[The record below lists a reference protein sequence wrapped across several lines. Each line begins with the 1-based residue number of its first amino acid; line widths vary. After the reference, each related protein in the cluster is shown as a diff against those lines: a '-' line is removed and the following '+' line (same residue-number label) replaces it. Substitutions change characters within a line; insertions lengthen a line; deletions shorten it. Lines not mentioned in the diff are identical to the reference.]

1 MKEIIDLTPK
11 QIVAELDHYIIGQ
24 EKAKKAVAIAMRNRS
39 RRMKLSEDVRN
50 EIAPK
55 NILMIG
61 PTGCGKTEIARRLA
75 KLSNAPF
82 LKVEATKYTEV
93 GYVGRDVESI
103 IRDLMNVG
111 FAMVKSEMQ
120 EDVKERAEKSTEE
133 DLLDLLLPGSRNKKP
148 SVIPSLRL
156 ENKAETNEHET
167 FENNNKNDSTEP
179 TREKFRKLL
188 REGLLDERTVEVE
201 VENEGPNLEFVLS
214 SGNMDDFAEATM
226 SKMQDLFSG
235 RKNNGRRRVTVA
247 RAKEILMSKNLN
259 RFIDK
264 DAVARTAKERV
275 EQLGIVFIDEIDK
288 VAGNSGRG
296 SSGPDISREG
306 VQRDI
311 LPIVEGSQVSTK
323 YGIVD
328 TSHILFIAAGAFNI
342 SKPSDLIPE
351 FQGRF
356 PLRVE
361 LESLTAED
369 FRRILVEP
377 KNSLTVQYKALMETE
392 NVTIDF
398 TDDAIKCISELAQSV
413 NSSLENIGARRLHTL
428 MELVVEDISYN
439 SDELTGQTVTIDAKY
454 VDERLKEIVHDQ
466 DLSQYI
472 L

>member
-1 MKEIIDLTPK
+1 MGKEMLDLTPK

-24 EKAKKAVAIAMRNRS
+24 QKAKRSVAVAMRNRS
-39 RRMKLSEDVRN
+39 RRMKLREEVRN

-75 KLSNAPF
+75 KLSGAPF

-111 FAMVKSEMQ
+111 FAMVKDEMQ
-120 EDVKERAEKSTEE
+120 ETVKDKAEHATEE
-133 DLLDLLLPGSRNKKP
+133 ELLDLLLPGSRKNKP
-148 SVIPSLRL
+148 SLIPSLRI
-156 ENKAETNEHET
+156 ENKNASEEIHTDNEKT
-167 FENNNKNDSTEP
+167 STEE
-179 TREKFRKLL
+179 TREKLRVLL
-188 REGLLDERTVEVE
+188 REGKLDERTVEVE
-201 VENEGPNLEFVLS
+201 IENEAPNLEFVLGT
-214 SGNMDDFAEATM
+214 GNMDDFAEATM
-226 SKMQDLFSG
+226 SKMQDLFGGG
-235 RKNNGRRRVTVA
+235 RNKRQRVTIVRA
-247 RAKEILMSKNLN
+247 REILLAKNLN
-259 RFIDK
+259 RFVDK
-264 DAVARTAKERV
+264 DAVAKNAKERV
-275 EQLGIVFIDEIDK
+275 EQLGIVFLDEIDK
-288 VAGNSGRG
+288 VAGKSGRG
-296 SSGPDISREG
+296 DGGPDISREG

-328 TSHILFIAAGAFNI
+328 TTHILFIAAGAFNV

-361 LESLTAED
+361 LDSLSAED
-369 FRRILVEP
+369 FKRILVEP
-377 KNSLTVQYKALMETE
+377 KNSLTMQYRELMKTE
-392 NVTIDF
+392 GVTIEF
-398 TDDAIKCISELAQSV
+398 TDDAIKRISLLAQEV
-413 NSSLENIGARRLHTL
+413 NASLENIGARRLHTM
-428 MELVVEDISYN
+428 MELVVEDISFN
-439 SDELTGQTVTIDAKY
+439 ADELSGQTVKIDAAY
-454 VDERLKEIVHDQ
+454 VDEKLKEIVHDQ

>member
-1 MKEIIDLTPK
+1 MGKEMLDLTPK

-24 EKAKKAVAIAMRNRS
+24 QKAKRSVAIAMRNRS
-39 RRMKLSEDVRN
+39 RRMKLREEVRN

-75 KLSNAPF
+75 KLSGAPF

-111 FAMVKSEMQ
+111 FAMVKDEMQ
-120 EDVKERAEKSTEE
+120 ETVKDKAEHATEE
-133 DLLDLLLPGSRNKKP
+133 ELLDLLLPGSRKNKP
-148 SVIPSLRL
+148 SLIPSLRI
-156 ENKAETNEHET
+156 ENKNASEEIHTDNEKT
-167 FENNNKNDSTEP
+167 STEE
-179 TREKFRKLL
+179 TREKLRVLL
-188 REGLLDERTVEVE
+188 REGKLDERTVEVE
-201 VENEGPNLEFVLS
+201 IENEAPNLEFVLS
-214 SGNMDDFAEATM
+214 TGNMDDFAEATM
-226 SKMQDLFSG
+226 SKMQDLFGGG
-235 RKNNGRRRVTVA
+235 RNKRQRVTIA
-247 RAKEILMSKNLN
+247 RAREILLAKNLN
-259 RFIDK
+259 RFVDK
-264 DAVARTAKERV
+264 DAVAKNAKERV
-275 EQLGIVFIDEIDK
+275 EQLGIVFLDEIDK
-288 VAGNSGRG
+288 VAGKSGRG
-296 SSGPDISREG
+296 DGGPDISREG

-328 TSHILFIAAGAFNI
+328 TTHILFIAAGAFNV

-361 LESLTAED
+361 LDSLSAED
-369 FRRILVEP
+369 FKRILVEP
-377 KNSLTVQYKALMETE
+377 KNSLTMQYRELMKTE
-392 NVTIDF
+392 GVTIEF
-398 TDDAIKCISELAQSV
+398 TDDAIKRISLLAQEV
-413 NSSLENIGARRLHTL
+413 NASLENIGARRLHTM
-428 MELVVEDISYN
+428 MELVVEDISFN
-439 SDELTGQTVTIDAKY
+439 ADELSGQTVKIDAAY
-454 VDERLKEIVHDQ
+454 VDEKLKEIVHDQ

>member
-1 MKEIIDLTPK
+1 MGKEMLDLTPK

-24 EKAKKAVAIAMRNRS
+24 QKAKRSVAVAMRNRS
-39 RRMKLSEDVRN
+39 RRMKLREEVRN

-75 KLSNAPF
+75 KLSGAPF

-111 FAMVKSEMQ
+111 FAMVKDEMQ
-120 EDVKERAEKSTEE
+120 ETVKDKAEHATEE
-133 DLLDLLLPGSRNKKP
+133 ELLDLLLPGSRKNKP
-148 SVIPSLRL
+148 SLISSLRI
-156 ENKAETNEHET
+156 ENKNASEEIHTDNEKT
-167 FENNNKNDSTEP
+167 STEE
-179 TREKFRKLL
+179 TREKLRVLL
-188 REGLLDERTVEVE
+188 REGKLDERTVEVE
-201 VENEGPNLEFVLS
+201 IENEAPNLEFVLS
-214 SGNMDDFAEATM
+214 TGNMDDFAEATM
-226 SKMQDLFSG
+226 SKMQDLFGGG
-235 RKNNGRRRVTVA
+235 RNKRQRVTIA
-247 RAKEILMSKNLN
+247 RAREILLAKNLN
-259 RFIDK
+259 RFVDK
-264 DAVARTAKERV
+264 DAVAKNAKERV
-275 EQLGIVFIDEIDK
+275 EQLGIVFLDEIDK
-288 VAGNSGRG
+288 VAGKSGRG
-296 SSGPDISREG
+296 DGGPDISREG

-328 TSHILFIAAGAFNI
+328 TTHILFIAAGAFNV

-361 LESLTAED
+361 LDSLSAED
-369 FRRILVEP
+369 FKRILVEP
-377 KNSLTVQYKALMETE
+377 KNSLTMQYRELMKTE
-392 NVTIDF
+392 GVTIEF
-398 TDDAIKCISELAQSV
+398 TDDAIKRISLLAQEV
-413 NSSLENIGARRLHTL
+413 NASLENIGARRLHTM
-428 MELVVEDISYN
+428 MELVVEDISFN
-439 SDELTGQTVTIDAKY
+439 ADELSGQTVKIDAAY
-454 VDERLKEIVHDQ
+454 VDEKLKEIVHDQ

>member
-1 MKEIIDLTPK
+1 MGKEMLDLTPK

-24 EKAKKAVAIAMRNRS
+24 QKAKRSVAVAMRNRS
-39 RRMKLSEDVRN
+39 RRMKLREEVRN

-75 KLSNAPF
+75 KLSGAPF

-111 FAMVKSEMQ
+111 FAMVKDEMQ
-120 EDVKERAEKSTEE
+120 ETVKDKAEHATEE
-133 DLLDLLLPGSRNKKP
+133 ELLDLLLPGSRKNKP
-148 SVIPSLRL
+148 SLIPSLRI
-156 ENKAETNEHET
+156 ENKNASEEIHTDNEKT
-167 FENNNKNDSTEP
+167 STEE
-179 TREKFRKLL
+179 TREKLRVLL
-188 REGLLDERTVEVE
+188 REGKLDERTVEVE
-201 VENEGPNLEFVLS
+201 IENEAPNLEFVLS
-214 SGNMDDFAEATM
+214 TGNMDDFAEATM
-226 SKMQDLFSG
+226 SKMQDLFGGG
-235 RKNNGRRRVTVA
+235 RNKRQRVTIA
-247 RAKEILMSKNLN
+247 RAREILLAKNLN
-259 RFIDK
+259 RFVDK
-264 DAVARTAKERV
+264 DAVAKNAKERV
-275 EQLGIVFIDEIDK
+275 EQLGIVFLDEIDK
-288 VAGNSGRG
+288 VAGKSGRG
-296 SSGPDISREG
+296 DGGPDISREG

-328 TSHILFIAAGAFNI
+328 TTHILFIAAGAFNV

-361 LESLTAED
+361 LDSLSAED
-369 FRRILVEP
+369 FKRILVEP
-377 KNSLTVQYKALMETE
+377 KNSLTMQYRELMKTE
-392 NVTIDF
+392 GVTIEF
-398 TDDAIKCISELAQSV
+398 TDDAIKRISLLAQEV
-413 NSSLENIGARRLHTL
+413 NASLENIGARRLHTM
-428 MELVVEDISYN
+428 MELVVEDISFN
-439 SDELTGQTVTIDAKY
+439 ADELSGQTVKIDAAY
-454 VDERLKEIVHDQ
+454 VDEKLKEIVHDQ

>member
-1 MKEIIDLTPK
+1 MGKEMLDLTPK

-24 EKAKKAVAIAMRNRS
+24 QKAKRSVAVAMRNRS
-39 RRMKLSEDVRN
+39 RRMKLREEVRN

-75 KLSNAPF
+75 KLSGAPF

-111 FAMVKSEMQ
+111 FAMVKDEMQ
-120 EDVKERAEKSTEE
+120 ETVKDKAEHATEE
-133 DLLDLLLPGSRNKKP
+133 ELLDLLLPGSRKNKP
-148 SVIPSLRL
+148 SLIPSLRI
-156 ENKAETNEHET
+156 ENKNASEERSTDNEKT
-167 FENNNKNDSTEP
+167 STEE
-179 TREKFRKLL
+179 TREKLRVLL
-188 REGLLDERTVEVE
+188 REGKLDERTVEVE
-201 VENEGPNLEFVLS
+201 IENEAPNLEFVLS
-214 SGNMDDFAEATM
+214 TGNMDDFAEATM
-226 SKMQDLFSG
+226 SKMQDLFGGG
-235 RKNNGRRRVTVA
+235 RNKRQRVTIA
-247 RAKEILMSKNLN
+247 RAREILLAKNLN
-259 RFIDK
+259 RFVDK
-264 DAVARTAKERV
+264 DAVAKNAKERV
-275 EQLGIVFIDEIDK
+275 EQLGIVFLDEIDK
-288 VAGNSGRG
+288 VAGKSGRG
-296 SSGPDISREG
+296 DGGPDISREG

-328 TSHILFIAAGAFNI
+328 TTHILFIAAGAFNV

-361 LESLTAED
+361 LDSLSAED
-369 FRRILVEP
+369 FKRILVEP
-377 KNSLTVQYKALMETE
+377 KNSLTMQYRELMKTE
-392 NVTIDF
+392 GVTIEF
-398 TDDAIKCISELAQSV
+398 TDDAIKRISLLAQEV
-413 NSSLENIGARRLHTL
+413 NASLENIGARRLHTM
-428 MELVVEDISYN
+428 MELVVEDISFN
-439 SDELTGQTVTIDAKY
+439 ADELSGQTVKIDAAY
-454 VDERLKEIVHDQ
+454 VDEKLKEIVHDQ